1 MHLPCV
7 SEFVS
12 DLLELFLNGGG
23 LFGGRGDVGVGVGIA

>member
-7 SEFVS
+7 SEFVG